1 MAAVDTPV
9 PPGPVTATTV
19 PRHCGE
25 MGLASNS
32 VAGASL
38 RRIVRAHAAK
48 AWTRSSLVKLGAST
62 RAAPNDGQ
70 SRVARPSS
78 TISTAQSAAVA
89 AASRSRS
96 TAGKPASATRAEN
109 GRPEASRARTSSAD
123 THFRNSA
130 GRAPDVAQTPT
141 ERNQAARAG
150 ARPRTTNRSP
160 AITAPARAA
169 GTPEEVR
176 RRWGPP
182 WCG

>member
-19 PRHCGE
+19 PRHCGD
-25 MGLASNS
+25 MGRASRS
-32 VAGASL
+32 AAGASL
-38 RRIVRAHAAK
+38 RRMVRAHAVK
-48 AWTRSSLVKLGAST
+48 AWTSSSLVKLGPST
-62 RAAPNDGQ
+62 RAAPSAGQ

-78 TISTAQSAAVA
+78 TTSTAQSAAFA

-96 TAGKPASATRAEN
+96 TAGRPASATRAEN
-109 GRPEASRARTSSAD
+109 GRPDASRARTSSAD

-130 GRAPDVAQTPT
+130 GRAPDVAHTPT

-160 AITAPARAA
+160 AITAPAQAA
-169 GTPEEVR
+169 GMPVEAR

-182 WCG
+182 SYG